1 MFRIALFEPVSI
13 NISKDPFN
21 QPLLP
26 NHFPLFHPQL
36 HRVSTLLQILINTNS
51 FPIYYGLNDPNIAKE
66 VENPAQ
72 MVVLA
77 TIELFPTRI
86 CWECTIDPN
95 RKIKLNPSFLF
106 IAR

>member
-21 QPLLP
+21 QLLLP

-51 FPIYYGLNDPNIAKE
+51 FPIYYG
-66 VENPAQ
+66 
-72 MVVLA
+72 
-77 TIELFPTRI
+77 
-86 CWECTIDPN
+86 
-95 RKIKLNPSFLF
+95 
-106 IAR
+106 